1 MKCENVSKHNKKL
14 WQPRCSQ
21 GVLSRLYRGS
31 NVVKGGKKI
40 LSKSCIQRYSIDQL
54 VIHLNGK
61 KHSRKQLVEVAMR
74 PARASYWE
82 EFEKIYSEEF
92 EKILR

>member
-1 MKCENVSKHNKKL
+1 MSTDIIRNSDEDALKVPCPVCVEAAT
-14 WQPRCSQ
+14 
-21 GVLSRLYRGS
+21 
-31 NVVKGGKKI
+31 VVKRGKKI
-40 LSKSCIQRYSIDQL
+40 LSKSCIQKYSIDQL
-54 VIHLNGK
+54 EIHLNGK